1 MHELIDVALKP
12 YRNQKKSRGQE
23 CMNSLLLLCLLLE
36 IERETKNAKFEIN
49 IINQD
54 KELVAYFKGD
64 VYISS
69 KKWDL
74 EQMN

>member
-36 IERETKNAKFEIN
+36 IEREAELRNA
-49 IINQD
+49 
-54 KELVAYFKGD
+54 
-64 VYISS
+64 
-69 KKWDL
+69 
-74 EQMN
+74 